1 MWRWGG
7 KPVTIKVE
15 HYPLPCRITE
25 GGAAVLLTLA
35 AIAAVA
41 FFVGSRI
48 ERARE
53 AHSTF
58 HNYKRRVASMRG
70 VRLRETTRA
79 VVGVAALVVLV
90 DVVVHLAA

>member
-1 MWRWGG
+1 
-7 KPVTIKVE
+7 V
-15 HYPLPCRITE
+15 LP
-25 GGAAVLLTLA
+25 TLA
-35 AIAAVA
+35 VIAALA

-58 HNYKRRVASMRG
+58 NNLKRRVATMRG
-70 VRLRETTRA
+70 VRLRETIRA
-79 VVGVAALVVLV
+79 VIGVAVLILLL

>member
-1 MWRWGG
+1 
-7 KPVTIKVE
+7 VV
-15 HYPLPCRITE
+15 
-25 GGAAVLLTLA
+25 LTLA

-58 HNYKRRVASMRG
+58 NNYKRRVASMRG

-79 VVGVAALVVLV
+79 LIGVVALVLLLN
-90 DVVVHLAA
+90 VVVHLAA

>member
-1 MWRWGG
+1 M
-7 KPVTIKVE
+7 
-15 HYPLPCRITE
+15 TE
-25 GGAAVLLTLA
+25 GGATVLLTLA

-53 AHSTF
+53 AHANF
-58 HNYKRRVASMRG
+58 NNYKRRVASMRG

-79 VVGVAALVVLV
+79 VIGVVALVLLL
-90 DVVVHLAA
+90 DVVIHLAA

>member
-1 MWRWGG
+1 
-7 KPVTIKVE
+7 
-15 HYPLPCRITE
+15 
-25 GGAAVLLTLA
+25 VLLTLA

-58 HNYKRRVASMRG
+58 TNYKRRVASMRG

-79 VVGVAALVVLV
+79 VIGVVALVLLLN
-90 DVVVHLAA
+90 VVIHLAA

>member
-1 MWRWGG
+1 M
-7 KPVTIKVE
+7 
-15 HYPLPCRITE
+15 
-25 GGAAVLLTLA
+25 LLTLA
-35 AIAAVA
+35 VIAAVA

-58 HNYKRRVASMRG
+58 NNYKRRVASMRG
-70 VRLRETTRA
+70 VRLRETTQA
-79 VVGVAALVVLV
+79 VIGIVALLVLL

>member
-1 MWRWGG
+1 MGSA
-7 KPVTIKVE
+7 VTIKRSE
-15 HYPLPCRITE
+15 HYLLSCSMME

-41 FFVGSRI
+41 FFVGSRL

-58 HNYKRRVASMRG
+58 NSLKRRVSSMRG

-79 VVGVAALVVLV
+79 IVGVAALVLLLDVLI
-90 DVVVHLAA
+90 HLAA

>member
-1 MWRWGG
+1 M
-7 KPVTIKVE
+7 
-15 HYPLPCRITE
+15 TE
-25 GGAAVLLTLA
+25 GGASVVLTLA

-58 HNYKRRVASMRG
+58 NNLKRRVASMRG
-70 VRLRETTRA
+70 VRFRETTRA
-79 VVGVAALVVLV
+79 VVGVAALVLLL

>member
-1 MWRWGG
+1 M
-7 KPVTIKVE
+7 
-15 HYPLPCRITE
+15 E
-25 GGAAVLLTLA
+25 GGASVLLTLA
-35 AIAAVA
+35 VIAAVA

-58 HNYKRRVASMRG
+58 NNYKRRVASMRG
-70 VRLRETTRA
+70 VRMRETTRA
-79 VVGVAALVVLV
+79 VIGIVALLVLL